1 MADNSY
7 KNSIMLGVRLPQAND
22 IQSQLNSL
30 IKELNNSKIQLD
42 VGFKDNSIVQTIEKL
57 NNILNQTKQSAN
69 NVNLSNI
76 SNVLKQVSQEATKLS
91 GDLKN
96 VSSVNLKVNDG
107 ELKSLKVT
115 MQDTENETKKLN
127 QSLKDTGNS
136 NWFSGMGDF
145 LSKAGL
151 FYGVGQAVSELKQQF
166 TGAFEQA
173 ERLNTAFTD
182 ISITMDITKE
192 QFADM
197 SNKIT
202 QMGIEYGRSGNEIM
216 NIAKTYSNA
225 QSSVEEVMQKV
236 KPDLFLSN
244 VSRIDSA
251 DITKTIQSVTNQFG
265 LMTKEGMSA
274 EQATMKVANS
284 LVATSK
290 NMQFDFV
297 DGIKKIT
304 EAVKVGGSIAENS
317 KMSLDDFISMTGAFV
332 QQSGM
337 SGAEFSNSLKMVSA
351 RILKQKELGAELG
364 LQAKDYAEAENAL
377 KRFDITTRD
386 TTTGGLRSLTDILKD
401 TSVAFSKMT
410 DSDRQYMANKLAGV
424 NQSARFIDI
433 MKSMQ
438 NQQVLYN
445 ATQTDTIALMDAQA
459 KYADSL
465 EGRIGSLK
473 ATYEGLQNKMLT
485 SDTAKFLVTEATQF
499 LNVLSNIDT
508 KTVAFVGT
516 VGLATVAIS
525 KLSTMNKL
533 LMAEQAGEGVATGFT
548 HLMGVLTGMTPL
560 VGTTTVATQALATAE
575 TEATIANNALAVA
588 QERLIL
594 ATEQLA
600 LVQASESASA
610 FELSVAEGEVM
621 LATNALTVAQ
631 GEATVATE
639 ALTVAQASA
648 SAEQAG
654 LTGLTGA
661 WTLLKGGIISATES
675 AIAFMMTPLGL
686 AITAIS
692 VAVGI
697 GAKAWYD
704 YKQHEAEVEAQSKSL
719 KDAINGVNEA
729 LKNGDTKGASNQ
741 LDKVA
746 ESEKK
751 YQDALEKRKKLEAEI
766 KDTQDNMDSYNSDSS
781 AIKLNQLNSD
791 LQEVNKQ
798 ISTQEEELK
807 KAGISAEDYATAQEK
822 VANAKIVDSIKEQ
835 AKTQIE
841 NRDNLESAKQ
851 EVDNYI
857 SSVKNLYSQ
866 YQNLSAQEN
875 LSAEQK
881 KQLGNVVAGLQ
892 DHISNLNVK
901 MDENGKAYIS
911 NEPLI
916 TDTIGYLDNEG
927 LTINSLSQIRTQ
939 DAKATSTWQVN
950 NTQITYAEVVKR
962 INLYKA
968 EIQAIQ
974 AMLALKAANASA
986 GTEWAKINEDDS
998 PELKSMKIS
1007 SQGAELN
1014 SQYREYDKANPEFEA
1029 KRAELEELQKVQ
1041 KLADE
1046 TYKNISIPNAPSKGG
1061 GDYLTASPDTSGGS
1075 KKSKADTEA
1084 EKAQKLREEIDA
1096 LQSDIKPDRYL
1107 DLNNAIK
1114 SLDGELE
1121 VNKSL
1126 QDSLEKGSPE
1136 YRQAQQQEI
1145 DLDKQKQVALQNLNN
1160 EQKKEAQEMKDRLSS
1175 MSFQFDANGRLIN
1188 SQQRLLE
1195 MQESINAESGDTE
1208 EAKKKKQDDIKWL
1221 KDLQKYTQDYTNL
1234 IGDKIPKTT
1243 AEWNKLGNEIK
1254 NTVGDME
1261 KADEDALQKLRENLV
1276 DGLKKQREKEKE
1288 DELEALETSYDRKKK
1303 RIQAE
1308 YDEEKKRLEDQ
1319 KSALQKQISDL
1330 EDSKE
1335 DKAGKLAELQK
1346 EYEGWSRDNSSY
1358 AKKNKDDLAKEIK
1371 DLTIDI
1377 QKDTLQKQVD
1387 SIDEQEKDTDTY
1399 YKNELSNAE
1408 EHYNKMKKK
1417 KETYYKNLLDD
1428 KQLYADSDVLITKNS
1443 NDEMLKILND
1453 SSESYKQVGTL
1464 LGENFK
1470 DGLLKQLNEAKE
1482 ALKDL
1487 QNIKAEKASS
1497 GGSSGSSSSSGG
1509 SSRSHKTTYNDDGSK
1524 TTTGTTSEGISYTK
1538 ETSSS
1543 GDSVVYA
1550 SKPFDTSEI
1559 SSYATGGMTP
1569 SNISNNG
1576 ALAVLHKD
1584 EKILNA
1590 DDTIKF
1596 DDSMEKIKDIYSFI
1610 MNSGSLIS
1618 QLSQTYAN
1626 PNNYTMPSIVNSD
1639 LNRAVSGIVNNNN
1652 NGGNISANFYNT
1664 FNNTISSNVDANK
1677 FNNDAVKQLK
1687 SELNYISNR
1696 FIK

>member
-69 NVNLSNI
+69 NVNLNNI
-76 SNVLKQVSQEATKLS
+76 SNVLKQVSEEATKLS

-96 VSSVNLKVNDG
+96 VSSVNIKVSDG

-115 MQDTENETKKLN
+115 MQDTENESKKLN
-127 QSLKDTGNS
+127 QSLKDTNNG

-166 TGAFEQA
+166 SSAFDQA
-173 ERLNTAFTD
+173 ERLNQAFTD

-192 QFADM
+192 QFSDM

-202 QMGIEYGRSGNEIM
+202 QMGIEYGKSGNEVM
-216 NIAKTYSNA
+216 QIAKTYANA
-225 QSSVEEVMQKV
+225 QSSVEEVMAKV
-236 KPDLFLSN
+236 KPDLFLAN
-244 VSRIDSA
+244 VSRMDSA
-251 DITKTIQSVTNQFG
+251 DITKTIQAVSNQFE
-265 LMTKEGMSA
+265 LMTKEGMNA
-274 EQATMKVANS
+274 EQATTKVGNS
-284 LVATSK
+284 LVAVSK
-290 NMQFDFV
+290 NLQYDFV

-304 EAVKVGGSIAENS
+304 EAVKVGGSVANNA
-317 KMSLDDFISMTGAFV
+317 KMSLDDFLSMTGAFI

-337 SGAEFSNSLKMVSA
+337 SGSEFSNALKSISA
-351 RILKQKELGAELG
+351 RVLKQKELGEELG
-364 LQAKDYAEAENAL
+364 LQTKDYAEAEQAL

-386 TTTGGLRSLTDILKD
+386 TTTGGLRSLTDILRD
-401 TSVAFSKMT
+401 VSLAFNKMT
-410 DSDRQYMANKLAGV
+410 DSDRQYMALKLSGV

-438 NQQVLYN
+438 NQQLLYN
-445 ATQTDTIALMDAQA
+445 KTQTDSTALMDAQA
-459 KYADSL
+459 KYSESL

-485 SDTAKFLVTEATQF
+485 SDTAKWLVTEATQF
-499 LNVLSNIDT
+499 LNILGQVDG
-508 KTVAFVGT
+508 KTIAFIAT
-516 VGLATVAIS
+516 VGSLIVVVS
-525 KLSTMNKL
+525 KLVTINKE
-533 LMAEQAGEGVATGFT
+533 LMEVMKGEAVATGLT
-548 HLMGVLTGMTPL
+548 KLVGVMTGMISL
-560 VGTTTVATQALATAE
+560 
-575 TEATIANNALAVA
+575 
-588 QERLIL
+588 
-594 ATEQLA
+594 
-600 LVQASESASA
+600 
-610 FELSVAEGEVM
+610 EGGV
-621 LATNALTVAQ
+621 
-631 GEATVATE
+631 
-639 ALTVAQASA
+639 
-648 SAEQAG
+648 
-654 LTGLTGA
+654 TGLAGA
-661 WTLLKGGIISATES
+661 FQLLKGGIVGATES
-675 AIAFMMTPLGL
+675 AIAFMATPVGL
-686 AITAIS
+686 VIGAIS
-692 VAVGI
+692 AVIGVAVAGFT
-697 GAKAWYD
+697 A
-704 YKQHEAEVEAQSKSL
+704 YKQHQEELTQQSKEL
-719 KDAINGVNEA
+719 REALEGVNTA
-729 LKNGDTKGASNQ
+729 LANGDTKTASMTA
-741 LDKVA
+741 DKMR
-746 ESEKK
+746 EEQK
-751 YQDALEKRKKLEAEI
+751 ALTDLINKRKELESSPEPNTSDYYKSMGGADKAQSIALVTQKIDEQIKKI
-766 KDTQDNMDSYNSDSS
+766 KDAGMTVDETSGKIQELANVESQIVNQNIVDKIKAETKAQVDHRENVEANTESYN
-781 AIKLNQLNSD
+781 
-791 LQEVNKQ
+791 
-798 ISTQEEELK
+798 
-807 KAGISAEDYATAQEK
+807 
-822 VANAKIVDSIKEQ
+822 
-835 AKTQIE
+835 
-841 NRDNLESAKQ
+841 
-851 EVDNYI
+851 NYI
-857 SSVKNLYSQ
+857 STIQKLYSQ
-866 YQNLSAQEN
+866 YQTLSAQEN
-875 LSAEQK
+875 LSSEQK
-881 KQLGNVVAGLQ
+881 TELANVVEQLQ
-892 DHISNLNVK
+892 GKIGNLDVQ
-901 MDENGKAYIS
+901 MDSNGKTYIT
-911 NEPLI
+911 NQGLI
-916 TDTIGYLDNEG
+916 SDTISYMNTEGETVQVLTQIKLADQKSNATWQWNNTTLTYQQTLQRIQYYRSEIAEIQKLMQARLEEASQVISHKDADGNYDVSDDKALQAEKEYMLAKRAGDARIKAANDN
-927 LTINSLSQIRTQ
+927 INSLQAGISNI
-939 DAKATSTWQVN
+939 DKLYTS
-950 NTQITYAEVVKR
+950 
-962 INLYKA
+962 
-968 EIQAIQ
+968 
-974 AMLALKAANASA
+974 M
-986 GTEWAKINEDDS
+986 
-998 PELKSMKIS
+998 ELPS
-1007 SQGAELN
+1007 
-1014 SQYREYDKANPEFEA
+1014 
-1029 KRAELEELQKVQ
+1029 
-1041 KLADE
+1041 
-1046 TYKNISIPNAPSKGG
+1046 PSKGG
-1061 GDYLTASPDTSGGS
+1061 GDYLTANPSSGGSS

-1221 KDLQKYTQDYTNL
+1221 KDLQKYTEDYTNL
-1234 IGDKIPKTT
+1234 VGDKIPKTT

-1288 DELEALETSYDRKKK
+1288 DELQALEDSYDRKKK

-1428 KQLYADSDVLITKNS
+1428 KQLYSDADVLITKNS

-1497 GGSSGSSSSSGG
+1497 GGSSGSSSSSSG
-1509 SSRSHKTTYNDDGSK
+1509 SHKTTYNDDGSK
-1524 TTTGTTSEGISYTK
+1524 STTGTTSEGISYTK
-1538 ETSSS
+1538 ETDSS
-1543 GDSVVYA
+1543 GKSVVYA

-1590 DDTIKF
+1590 DDTVKF
-1596 DDSMEKIKDIYSFI
+1596 DNSMDKISGLYDYI
-1610 MNSGSLIS
+1610 MNSGSLIN
-1618 QLSQTYAN
+1618 QLSQTYSN
-1626 PNNYTMPSIVNSD
+1626 PNNYIMPSVSSD
-1639 LNRAVSGIVNNNN
+1639 LNRAVSSIVNNNN

-1664 FNNTISSNVDANK
+1664 FNNSISSNVDANK

-1696 FIK
+1696 FRK